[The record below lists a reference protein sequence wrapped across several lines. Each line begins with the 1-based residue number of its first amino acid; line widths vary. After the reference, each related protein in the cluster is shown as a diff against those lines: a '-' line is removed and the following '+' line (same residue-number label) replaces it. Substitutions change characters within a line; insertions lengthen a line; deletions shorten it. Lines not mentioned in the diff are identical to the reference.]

1 MGPAGTVFAH
11 EWAGFRRSGVLALM
25 LLIVGAIGVAVAI
38 AEHRAWT
45 SEQTGRVAL
54 QAQERAQWLA
64 LDHIHIHKAAHL
76 GYFLVKDLPP
86 GVILDR
92 GVWDFGGSAIWLEA
106 HKRNAPRLRAADHAG
121 LLARGEPRG
130 VGPVVLWLTTLL
142 TAVHAHG
149 VVAVE
154 RARGSLAFAV
164 SSGASANAI
173 VFGKALAVTTLA
185 WVAAAAPLAL
195 AAGLAM
201 SSGLSVASAALWATA
216 VFAALGVFAALTVIV
231 SSVAPRPLSALVAI
245 LLIWFAMAVLWPRLS
260 TGVTALV
267 APIPS
272 SQTVRSAAEVA
283 AEGLVSDETR
293 QAVRARLAAD
303 GVAEPN
309 PSGVSALAAEIDT
322 ARAFADIFA
331 PLEQGMARQADL
343 LDGLSWVSPLVA
355 ADRGADEVLNVS
367 DRDQFAFEAQAE
379 AMRFATQMALNEEW
393 ARKPGHAHGD
403 PAIWV
408 AVVEAAD
415 AVAEPQRGT
424 GVAGYGLIFWAF
436 AGVAGL
442 AASARSVRRS
452 IR

>member
-1 MGPAGTVFAH
+1 MGPAGTIFAH
-11 EWAGFRRSGVLALM
+11 EWAVFWRSGVLALM

-45 SEQTGRVAL
+45 SEQAGREAL

-64 LDHIHIHKAAHL
+64 LGHVHIHKAAHL
-76 GYFLVKDLPP
+76 GYFFVKDLPA

-92 GVWDFGGSAIWLEA
+92 GVWDFGGSAVWLEA
-106 HKRNAPRLRAADHAG
+106 HRRNAPRLRAADHAV

-130 VGPVVLWLTTLL
+130 VGPVTLWLTTLL
-142 TAVHAHG
+142 TAVLAHG
-149 VVAVE
+149 VVAAE

-164 SSGASANAI
+164 SSGASADAI

-185 WVAAAAPLAL
+185 WAAATVPMVVGAAL
-195 AAGLAM
+195 AAW
-201 SSGLSVASAALWATA
+201 SGLSVASAALWATM
-216 VFAALGVFAALTVIV
+216 VFAALGIFATLTVVV
-231 SSVAPRPLSALVAI
+231 SAIAPRPLSALVAL
-245 LLIWFAMAVLWPRLS
+245 LLIWFAMAVLWPRL
-260 TGVTALV
+260 TPGVTGLI
-267 APIPS
+267 APTPS
-272 SQTVRSAAEVA
+272 SQTLRSEAEVA
-283 AEGLVSDETR
+283 AEGLSSEETQ

-303 GVAEPN
+303 GVVEPN
-309 PSGVSALAAEIDT
+309 SSGVSALAAEIDA
-322 ARAFADIFA
+322 ARTFADIFA

-343 LDGLSWVSPLVA
+343 SDRLAWLSPLMA
-355 ADRGADEVLNVS
+355 ADRAADGALNVS

-403 PAIWV
+403 ATIW
-408 AVVEAAD
+408 ASVVEAAD
-415 AVAEPQRGT
+415 TVVEPRRGT
-424 GVAGYGLIFWAF
+424 SVAGYGLIFWAF
-436 AGVAGL
+436 ACVAGL